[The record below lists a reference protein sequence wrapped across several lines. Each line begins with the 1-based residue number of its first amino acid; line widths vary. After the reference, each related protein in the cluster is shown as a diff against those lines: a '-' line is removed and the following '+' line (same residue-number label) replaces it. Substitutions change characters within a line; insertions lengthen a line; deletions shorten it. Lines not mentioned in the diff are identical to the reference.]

1 QPLSFKTGDSI
12 ILSEGIFR
20 MKSRTLLLLAMCFAW
35 PAFGQYPPLWIPRP
49 ATKLEIFAARTN
61 AVLTTENY
69 FVPGISGDDGCRVR
83 FQAIIMYESGREAQ
97 KVRGLKVE
105 IVVPQQNKEEQN
117 VILYV
122 DFEEL
127 EPLSRAI
134 TTMLDV
140 TQRGT
145 ALPNPIAKEVS
156 YTTTGGLTLAM
167 VQRNKE
173 RQLLLTH
180 SIQPGITCAVSQSG
194 TITDLKT
201 SIETAMQEIR

>member
-1 QPLSFKTGDSI
+1 
-12 ILSEGIFR
+12 
-20 MKSRTLLLLAMCFAW
+20 MKNRILLLLAICFAW
-35 PAFGQYPPLWIPRP
+35 PTFAQYPPVLIPRP
-49 ATKLEIFAARTN
+49 ATKLEIFASRTN

-69 FVPGISGDDGCRVR
+69 FVPGISPDNGCRVR
-83 FQAIIMYESGREAQ
+83 FQALIMYESGLETQ

-105 IVVPQQNKEEQN
+105 IEVPQPNKEEQSA
-117 VILYV
+117 VLYV

-134 TTMLDV
+134 TTVLDV

-156 YTTTGGLTLAM
+156 YTTTGGLILAM

-180 SIQPGITCAVSQSG
+180 SIQPAITCAVSQSR
-194 TITDLKT
+194 TINDLKT
-201 SIETAMQEIR
+201 SIEAAIQEIR

>member
-1 QPLSFKTGDSI
+1 MKDRT
-12 ILSEGIFR
+12 ILLF
-20 MKSRTLLLLAMCFAW
+20 LAMCFARQTF
-35 PAFGQYPPLWIPRP
+35 AQYPPQWIPRP

-69 FVPGISGDDGCRVR
+69 FVHAISGDNGCRVR
-83 FQAIIMYESGREAQ
+83 FQAIIMYEPGQEAQ
-97 KVRGLKVE
+97 KIRGMKVD
-105 IVVPQQNKEEQN
+105 IVELRQNKDERS
-117 VILYV
+117 VTLYV

-156 YTTTGGLTLAM
+156 FTTTGGLTLAM
-167 VQRNKE
+167 VQRNRE

-180 SIQPGITCAVSQSG
+180 SLQPDIVCAVSQG
-194 TITDLKT
+194 RTITDLKT
-201 SIETAMQEIR
+201 AIETAIQDIR

>member
-1 QPLSFKTGDSI
+1 
-12 ILSEGIFR
+12 
-20 MKSRTLLLLAMCFAW
+20 
-35 PAFGQYPPLWIPRP
+35 
-49 ATKLEIFAARTN
+49 
-61 AVLTTENY
+61 
-69 FVPGISGDDGCRVR
+69 
-83 FQAIIMYESGREAQ
+83 MYETGQEAK

-105 IVVPQQNKEEQN
+105 IAVPQQNKEEQR
-117 VILYV
+117 VTLFV

-127 EPLSRAI
+127 ELLSRAI

-180 SIQPGITCAVSQSG
+180 SIQPDIVCAISQSG
-194 TITDLKT
+194 TIIDLKT